1 MLESLSV
8 QNFAII
14 DYMTVSFKSG
24 LTVLTGETGAGKS
37 IIIDA
42 VMVLLGA
49 RASAEMIRAGSD
61 KAYVEGV
68 FDLAGHP
75 DVRQAVRELGLAP
88 EEDEEDY
95 IFSREIAAGGK
106 NLCRINGR
114 TLTLAQYRGIA
125 GHLIDIHGQKDH
137 QLLMN
142 PDKHVDMLDQYG
154 GAGLLD
160 LRARTEARGRALK
173 DVEKALAE
181 LDAREKDK
189 AARLDLLS
197 FQIEEIRQA
206 KPRKG
211 EDLALQSEIQR
222 LANAEKLLSGCR
234 AAYER
239 LYSGGASASSVS
251 SAYDQISRALAQ
263 FHELVKYENQIAD
276 WIDKLEPALYI
287 VEEAAGALSQYLET
301 TEVSPARLE
310 EAEKRLYVLRQLCKK
325 YGPSIEDVLAFE
337 QDAGRSLSAL
347 QNSEK
352 RRDDLGL
359 EREQTRAAYEALSA
373 ELTEA
378 RKKTAQVLEAQVHGE
393 LTDLLMDKAVF
404 RVAVEAGAAEF
415 HIAPNPGEPMLPLVK
430 IASGGE
436 LSRVT
441 LALKTALA
449 QTDGCDTLV
458 FDEIDAGIGGKS
470 AQKVSEKL
478 QAISRRQQVLCV
490 THSPILAAK
499 AKQHLFLE
507 KTWDGSRT
515 RTGITELDREG
526 RIGELSRMLSGDM
539 DSEELRK
546 HARLMLDG

>member
-14 DYMTVSFKSG
+14 DHMTVSFRSG

-68 FDLAGHP
+68 FDLANQP
-75 DVRQAVRELGLAP
+75 DVRQAAEELGLAP
-88 EEDEEDY
+88 EEDEDY

-106 NLCRINGR
+106 NVCRINGR
-114 TLTLAQYRGIA
+114 TLTLAQYRSIA

-160 LRARTEARGRALK
+160 LRARTEAQGQALK
-173 DVEKALAE
+173 AVERALAE

-189 AARLDLLS
+189 AARLDLLN

-211 EDLALQSEIQR
+211 EDQALQSEIQR

-239 LYSGGASASSVS
+239 LYSGGASA
-251 SAYDQISRALAQ
+251 YDQISRALAQ
-263 FHELVKYENQIAD
+263 FRELVKYETRMAD

-287 VEEAAGALSQYLET
+287 VEEITNGLNQYLET
-301 TEVSPARLE
+301 TEVSPERLE
-310 EAEKRLYVLRQLCKK
+310 EAEKRLYVIRQLCKK
-325 YGPSIEDVLAFE
+325 YGPSIDDVLAFE
-337 QDAGRSLSAL
+337 QKAADSLSAL

-352 RRDDLGL
+352 RRSDLGL
-359 EREQTRAAYEALSA
+359 EREQARAAYEALSA

-378 RKKTAQVLEAQVHGE
+378 RQKTARVLETQVRGE
-393 LTDLLMDKAVF
+393 LADLLMDKAVF
-404 RVAVEAGAAEF
+404 HVAVETDAAEF

-478 QAISRRQQVLCV
+478 QAISRKQQVLCV

-507 KTWDGSRT
+507 KTWDGART
-515 RTGITELDREG
+515 RTGITELDQEG
-526 RIGELSRMLSGDM
+526 RIDELSRMLSGDM

-546 HARLMLDG
+546 HARRMLDV